1 MPFGNHPLFRW
12 TLGWAMPPKISFL
25 KLTQTRVL
33 KELYNKYHVLQDLIV
48 PIKHVKNALS
58 FFENSVKVSTVF
70 YTTTIISTVVGMS
83 YYMDTVYTTKLNTF

>member
-33 KELYNKYHVLQDLIV
+33 KELYNKYHVIQDLIV

-58 FFENSVKVSTVF
+58 FFEDAVKVSTVF

-83 YYMDTVYTTKLNTF
+83 YYMDIYY